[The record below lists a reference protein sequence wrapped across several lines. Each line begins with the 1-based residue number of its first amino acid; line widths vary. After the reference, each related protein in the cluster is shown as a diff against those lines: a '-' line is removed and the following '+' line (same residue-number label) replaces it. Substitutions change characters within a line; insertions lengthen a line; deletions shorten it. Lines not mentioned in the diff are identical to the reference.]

1 MGNAESDS
9 NHGTEEEVQEV
20 PARRLS
26 SINGLPP
33 LVSSEIRTESALC
46 CCEPTKGGTR
56 GNLPQDFSKS
66 WRSMPLKAT
75 SNGHGTYEWP
85 DNESTRIGVARGPE
99 NGFACCNPSSERVVK
114 YTGEWRNYKKH
125 GRGTQIWAD
134 GRKYEGD
141 WDHDNPNG
149 RGTFTW
155 PNGDRYKGEFR
166 MNQRHGRGTLSCADG
181 SFYAGDWY
189 HDMKH
194 GVCGTHTWPDG
205 RRYEGGW
212 CKDKQQGHGIYTCGM
227 LDGHGTGTIQYA
239 PLSYASLTYSRS
251 LYIL

>member
-1 MGNAESDS
+1 MEERREGKETKSVRMGNAESDF
-9 NHGTEEEVQEV
+9 NHGTEEEV
-20 PARRLS
+20 AGGRLS

-46 CCEPTKGGTR
+46 CCEPAKGGTR
-56 GNLPQDFSKS
+56 GNLPQD
-66 WRSMPLKAT
+66 LAT

-85 DNESTRIGVARGPE
+85 DKESMSIGVARGPE
-99 NGFACCNPSSERVVK
+99 NGFACCNPLLQSSSERVVK

-141 WDHDNPNG
+141 WDHNNPNG

-155 PNGDRYKGEFR
+155 PNGDRYEGEFR
-166 MNQRHGRGTLSCADG
+166 MNKRHGRGTLSCADG
-181 SFYAGDWY
+181 SCYAGDWY

-212 CKDKQQGHGIYTCGM
+212 CKDKQQGHGIYTYGM
-227 LDGHGTGTIQYA
+227 SDGHGRGTIQFA
-239 PLSYASLTYSRS
+239 PLSYASFD
-251 LYIL
+251 IF